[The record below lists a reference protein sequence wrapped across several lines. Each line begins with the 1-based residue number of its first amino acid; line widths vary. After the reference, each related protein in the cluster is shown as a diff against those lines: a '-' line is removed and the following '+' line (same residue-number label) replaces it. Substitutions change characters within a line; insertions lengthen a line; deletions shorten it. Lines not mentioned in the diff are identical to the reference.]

1 MSQLLVSL
9 KVFWALW
16 LKEAIVF
23 KKDHMRNQINLL
35 CWLITFLTPAMFFL
49 PAMGIQKDFALILL
63 PAGIA
68 SWGMFEIIT
77 NATTLVSDILGNR
90 VIEYELTLPIPQW
103 AIFTKIALVNAY
115 RAFIVSLLLIPAG
128 MTIIY
133 LGIGMTFSN
142 INLFKTI
149 LMILIAN
156 VFFGFLGLFTASL
169 MQKISDVRNM
179 WMRVLFP
186 MWFIG
191 GLNNSLSAVQKVAP
205 TFAKVLLLNPIIYIS
220 EGMRAA
226 MLGQEGFLNYWICC
240 LVLVTLTIIIGVFAV
255 KRFKKKLDCL

>member
-1 MSQLLVSL
+1 MNQFLVSL

-16 LKEAIVF
+16 LKEVIVF

-35 CWLITFLTPAMFFL
+35 SWLVTLLTPAMFFL
-49 PAMGIQKDFALILL
+49 PAMGIRHDFALILL
-63 PAGIA
+63 PAAIA

-77 NATTLVSDILGNR
+77 NATTLISDILGDR
-90 VIEYELTLPIPQW
+90 VIEYELVLPISQW
-103 AIFTKIALVNAY
+103 AIFAKIALVNAY
-115 RAFIVSLLLIPAG
+115 RAFIVTLLLIPAG
-128 MTIIY
+128 MAIIY
-133 LGIGMTFSN
+133 LGIGLTFSN

-149 LMILIAN
+149 LMILISN
-156 VFFGFLGLFTASL
+156 LFFGFLGLFTASL

-191 GLNNSLSAVQKVAP
+191 GLNNSLSAVQKAAP

-226 MLGQEGFLNYWICC
+226 MLGQEGYLNYWLCC
-240 LVLVTLTIIIGVFAV
+240 LVIVILTVIIGVFAV
-255 KRFKKKLDCL
+255 KRFQKKLDCL